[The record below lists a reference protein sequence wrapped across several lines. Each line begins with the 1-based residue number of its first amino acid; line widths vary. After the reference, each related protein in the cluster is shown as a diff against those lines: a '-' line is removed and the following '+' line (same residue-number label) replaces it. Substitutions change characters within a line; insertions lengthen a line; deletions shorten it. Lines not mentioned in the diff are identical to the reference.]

1 MQIRNSL
8 KFKLLIPLTII
19 NLSQVPFV
27 FEKSEWSVVIV
38 FMLGV
43 YLNQLFLF
51 IVIGDMTGVRK
62 NHSFLPTGLMAI
74 SKFLV
79 LIAAFGYGAY
89 KLEDKLLILLEMY
102 IFQLIIFVLSTKRI
116 VKKN

>member
-8 KFKLLIPLTII
+8 KLKVLIPLTVL
-19 NLSQVPFV
+19 NLSQVPV
-27 FEKSEWSVVIV
+27 LFEKPEWYIV
-38 FMLGV
+38 LIFMLSV

-51 IVIGDMTGVRK
+51 IVIGDMTGVRQ
-62 NHSFLPTGLMAI
+62 NHSRFPTGLLAI
-74 SKFLV
+74 SKFLI
-79 LIAAFGYGAY
+79 LIVAFCYAAY

-102 IFQLIIFVLSTKRI
+102 IFQLIILVLSTKRI